1 MIRVQLL
8 IGGKKYE
15 ATNDLVNWEDVE
27 ISVKRK
33 DFGGVYRTFGDS
45 FEFAGD
51 SYKLLE
57 NEFLTN
63 YLSAS
68 AVIVI
73 GVLNNSWT
81 YNERIRCNL
90 DFSSYQNNGVTISI
104 KAIDNS
110 AEAIINANKSQVYD
124 IPVSSLKSDELY
136 YDRMELKNSANFIVV
151 PTEDQTEPGVYKIDL
166 PKANIIMGMYQLP
179 LAYETTN
186 FPVKSIIDVNDTSVA
201 DKAYTMYNIRAL
213 TNTTIHLKM
222 DFLLH
227 SKWESN
233 NSGAKYFAIA
243 KYYAKG
249 NGNGQDSEGD
259 APTYP
264 EFIAKWLLNQNGAIA
279 VLIDREIKLLAGER
293 LFMAF
298 YTDDLPRWNDDVL
311 ITISD
316 VKNIGVSYV
325 GRNKPVNFD
334 VFTPDKL
341 LTSILS
347 NMGLTDM
354 TGEVKDG
361 DIAIPYMIAAESI
374 RDIENAKV
382 HTSFSKFSEWAKA
395 CLGYYYKIEGKKVIF
410 CHLTELYDPGT
421 VKELEYVNGINISID
436 NSLIYSGVDV
446 GYEKK
451 DYDEIN
457 GRDEFH
463 VKNSFSTGISIN
475 DSIYKLI
482 SPYRADCYGIEFL
495 AQKRDEETK
504 DDSSD
509 NDLFIVDAIS
519 VLDSSTSSIKL
530 KLNRQGSSPSGVL
543 FPSSVFNLAYSPR
556 RMLLANKE
564 VLSPCTVRLEFTASE
579 GNADVVL
586 WQESEKS
593 PVVLDSHYFRV
604 ETLKAETIGLS
615 PFPVL
620 YDGLISFD
628 YNDKRYTGY
637 VSDIT
642 EHLGKEQATEYT
654 LICKNIE

>member
-27 ISVKRK
+27 ISIKRK

-51 SYKLLE
+51 SYMLLE

-63 YLSAS
+63 YLNAS

-81 YNERIRCNL
+81 YNEKIRCNL
-90 DFSSYQNNGVTISI
+90 DFSSYQNNGNTISI

-136 YDRMELKNSANFIVV
+136 YDRMELNNKADFVV
-151 PTEDQTEPGVYKIDL
+151 IPTEEQTEEGLYSIIL
-166 PKANIIMGMYQLP
+166 PKGIQGPFLLPLGYTTSNFPNKNIIDIGDTP
-179 LAYETTN
+179 LTDRNYAELLANHYL
-186 FPVKSIIDVNDTSVA
+186 VK
-201 DKAYTMYNIRAL
+201 AL
-213 TNTTIHLKM
+213 TPVTVKLRISLNIQVGSMNTGKDSFLWFVAVKQVYDEEGILKQVLVEEIQM
-222 DFLLH
+222 
-227 SKWESN
+227 N
-233 NSGAKYFAIA
+233 PNSF
-243 KYYAKG
+243 
-249 NGNGQDSEGD
+249 NE
-259 APTYP
+259 
-264 EFIAKWLLNQNGAIA
+264 
-279 VLIDREIKLLAGER
+279 IDREYEVDLGTGER
-293 LFMAF
+293 F
-298 YTDDLPRWNDDVL
+298 YYQIMPVSGNHILSSPVAL
-311 ITISD
+311 TISN
-316 VKNIGVSYV
+316 VKEISVSYT

-334 VFTPDKL
+334 VFTPNKL

-354 TGEVKDG
+354 TGEVKEG
-361 DIAIPYMIAAESI
+361 DITIPYMIAAESI
-374 RDIENAKV
+374 RDIKNAKV

-410 CHLTELYDPGT
+410 CHLTELYDPET
-421 VKELEYVNGINISID
+421 VKELEHVNGLDISID
-436 NSLIYSGVDV
+436 NSLICSGVDV

-475 DSIYKLI
+475 DNIYKLI

-509 NDLFIVDAIS
+509 NDLFFVDAIS
-519 VLDSSTSSIKL
+519 VLDPSTSSIKL
-530 KLNRQGSSPSGVL
+530 KLNRQGDRPSGVL
-543 FPSSVFNLAYSPR
+543 FPSSVFNIAYSPR
-556 RMLLANKE
+556 RMLLANKDI
-564 VLSPCTVRLEFTASE
+564 LSSCTSRLEFTASE
-579 GNADVVL
+579 GNADAVL
-586 WQESEKS
+586 WRESEKS
-593 PVVLDSHYFRV
+593 PVVLDSRYFRV
-604 ETLKAETIGLS
+604 ETLKVETIGLS

-628 YNDKRYTGY
+628 YNSRKYTGY

-642 EHLGKEQATEYT
+642 ELLGKRQTTEYT
-654 LICKNIE
+654 LICKNID

>member
-27 ISVKRK
+27 ISIKRK
-33 DFGGVYRTFGDS
+33 GFGGVYRTFGDS

-51 SYKLLE
+51 SYMLLE
-57 NEFLTN
+57 DEFLTN
-63 YLSAS
+63 YLNAS

-81 YNERIRCNL
+81 YNEKIRCNL
-90 DFSSYQNNGVTISI
+90 DFSSYQNNGNTISI

-110 AEAIINANKSQVYD
+110 AESIINANKSQVYD

-136 YDRMELKNSANFIVV
+136 YDRMELNNKADFVV
-151 PTEDQTEPGVYKIDL
+151 IPTEEQTSEGLYSIIL
-166 PKANIIMGMYQLP
+166 PKGIQGPFLLP
-179 LAYETTN
+179 LGYTTSN
-186 FPVKSIIDVNDTSVA
+186 FPNKNTIDIGDTPLTDRNYVELLANHYLVK
-201 DKAYTMYNIRAL
+201 AL
-213 TNTTIHLKM
+213 TPVTVKLRISLNIQVGSMNTGKDSFLWFVAVKQVYDEEGILKQVLVEEIQM
-222 DFLLH
+222 
-227 SKWESN
+227 N
-233 NSGAKYFAIA
+233 PNSF
-243 KYYAKG
+243 
-249 NGNGQDSEGD
+249 NE
-259 APTYP
+259 
-264 EFIAKWLLNQNGAIA
+264 
-279 VLIDREIKLLAGER
+279 IDREYEVDLGTGER
-293 LFMAF
+293 F
-298 YTDDLPRWNDDVL
+298 YYQIMPVSGNHILSSPVAL
-311 ITISD
+311 TISN
-316 VKNIGVSYV
+316 VKEISVSYT
-325 GRNKPVNFD
+325 GRNEPVNFD
-334 VFTPDKL
+334 AFTPNKL

-361 DIAIPYMIAAESI
+361 EITIPYMIAAESI
-374 RDIENAKV
+374 RGITNSKV
-382 HTSFSKFSEWAKA
+382 HTSFSKFAEWAKA

-410 CHLTELYDPGT
+410 CHLTELYDPDT
-421 VKELEYVNGINISID
+421 VKELEHVNSIDISID

-475 DSIYKLI
+475 DNIYKLI

-519 VLDSSTSSIKL
+519 VLDPSTSSIKL
-530 KLNRQGSSPSGVL
+530 KLNRQGDRPSGVL
-543 FPSSVFNLAYSPR
+543 FPSSIFNVAYSPR
-556 RMLLANKE
+556 RMLLANKDI
-564 VLSPCTVRLEFTASE
+564 LSSCTSRLEFTASE
-579 GNADVVL
+579 GNADAVL
-586 WQESEKS
+586 WRESEKY
-593 PVVLDSHYFRV
+593 PIVLDGHYFRV
-604 ETLKAETIGLS
+604 ETLKVETIGLS

-628 YNDKRYTGY
+628 YNGKKYTGY

-642 EHLGKEQATEYT
+642 EHLGKRQTTEYT
-654 LICKNIE
+654 LICKNID

>member
-27 ISVKRK
+27 ISIKRK

-51 SYKLLE
+51 SYMLLE

-63 YLSAS
+63 YLNAS

-81 YNERIRCNL
+81 YNEKIRCNL
-90 DFSSYQNNGVTISI
+90 DFSSYQNNGNTISI

-136 YDRMELKNSANFIVV
+136 YDRMELNNKADFVV
-151 PTEDQTEPGVYKIDL
+151 IPTEEQTEEGLYSIIL
-166 PKANIIMGMYQLP
+166 PKGIQGPFLLPLGYTTSNFPNKNIIDIGDTP
-179 LAYETTN
+179 LTDRNYAELLANHYL
-186 FPVKSIIDVNDTSVA
+186 VK
-201 DKAYTMYNIRAL
+201 AL
-213 TNTTIHLKM
+213 TPVTVKLRISLNIQVGSMNTGKDSFLWFVAVKQVYDEEGILKQVLVEEIQM
-222 DFLLH
+222 
-227 SKWESN
+227 N
-233 NSGAKYFAIA
+233 PNSF
-243 KYYAKG
+243 
-249 NGNGQDSEGD
+249 NE
-259 APTYP
+259 
-264 EFIAKWLLNQNGAIA
+264 
-279 VLIDREIKLLAGER
+279 IDREYEVDLGTGER
-293 LFMAF
+293 F
-298 YTDDLPRWNDDVL
+298 YYQIMPVSGNHILSSPVAL
-311 ITISD
+311 TISN
-316 VKNIGVSYV
+316 VKEISVSYT

-334 VFTPDKL
+334 VFTPNKL

-354 TGEVKDG
+354 TGEVKKG
-361 DIAIPYMIAAESI
+361 DITIPYMIAAESI
-374 RDIENAKV
+374 RDIKNAKV

-410 CHLTELYDPGT
+410 CHLTELYDPET
-421 VKELEYVNGINISID
+421 VKELEHVNGLDISID
-436 NSLIYSGVDV
+436 NSLICSGVDV

-475 DSIYKLI
+475 DNIYKLI

-509 NDLFIVDAIS
+509 NDLFFVDAVS
-519 VLDSSTSSIKL
+519 VLDPSTSSIKL
-530 KLNRQGSSPSGVL
+530 KLNRQGDRPSGVL
-543 FPSSVFNLAYSPR
+543 FPSSVFNIAYSPR
-556 RMLLANKE
+556 RMLLANKDI
-564 VLSPCTVRLEFTASE
+564 LSSCTSRLEFTASE
-579 GNADVVL
+579 GNADAVL
-586 WQESEKS
+586 WRESEKS
-593 PVVLDSHYFRV
+593 PVVLDSRYFRV
-604 ETLKAETIGLS
+604 ETLKVETIGLS

-628 YNDKRYTGY
+628 YNSRKYTGY

-642 EHLGKEQATEYT
+642 ELLGKRQTTEYT
-654 LICKNIE
+654 LICKNID

>member
-27 ISVKRK
+27 ISIKRK
-33 DFGGVYRTFGDS
+33 EFGGVYRTFGDS

-51 SYKLLE
+51 SYMLLE
-57 NEFLTN
+57 DEFLTN
-63 YLSAS
+63 YLNAS

-81 YNERIRCNL
+81 YNEKIRCNL
-90 DFSSYQNNGVTISI
+90 DFSSYQNNGNTISI

-110 AEAIINANKSQVYD
+110 AESIINANKSQVYD

-136 YDRMELKNSANFIVV
+136 YDRMELNNKADFVV
-151 PTEDQTEPGVYKIDL
+151 IPTEEQTEEGLYSIIL
-166 PKANIIMGMYQLP
+166 PKGIQGPFLLPLGYTTSNFPNKNIIDIGDTP
-179 LAYETTN
+179 LTDRNYAELLANHYL
-186 FPVKSIIDVNDTSVA
+186 VK
-201 DKAYTMYNIRAL
+201 AL
-213 TNTTIHLKM
+213 TPVTVKLRISLNIQVGSMNTGKDSFLWFVAVKQVYDEEGILKQVLVEEIQM
-222 DFLLH
+222 
-227 SKWESN
+227 N
-233 NSGAKYFAIA
+233 PNSF
-243 KYYAKG
+243 
-249 NGNGQDSEGD
+249 NE
-259 APTYP
+259 
-264 EFIAKWLLNQNGAIA
+264 
-279 VLIDREIKLLAGER
+279 IDREYEVDLGTGER
-293 LFMAF
+293 F
-298 YTDDLPRWNDDVL
+298 YYQIMPVSGNHILSSPVAL
-311 ITISD
+311 TISN
-316 VKNIGVSYV
+316 VKEISVSYT

-334 VFTPDKL
+334 VFTPNKL

-354 TGEVKDG
+354 TGEVKEG
-361 DIAIPYMIAAESI
+361 DITIPYMIAAESI
-374 RDIENAKV
+374 RDIKNAKV

-395 CLGYYYKIEGKKVIF
+395 CLGYYYKIEGKRVIF
-410 CHLTELYDPGT
+410 CHLTELYDPDT
-421 VKELEYVNGINISID
+421 VKELEHVNSIDISID

-475 DSIYKLI
+475 DNIYKLI

-519 VLDSSTSSIKL
+519 VLDPSTSSIKL
-530 KLNRQGSSPSGVL
+530 KLNRQGDRPSGVL
-543 FPSSVFNLAYSPR
+543 FPSSIFNVAYSPR
-556 RMLLANKE
+556 RMLLANKDI
-564 VLSPCTVRLEFTASE
+564 LSSCTSRLEFTASE
-579 GNADVVL
+579 GNADAVL
-586 WQESEKS
+586 WRESEKS
-593 PVVLDSHYFRV
+593 PIVLDNHYFRV
-604 ETLKAETIGLS
+604 ETLKVETIGLS

-628 YNDKRYTGY
+628 YNGKKYTGY

-642 EHLGKEQATEYT
+642 EHLGKRQTTEYT
-654 LICKNIE
+654 LICKNID

>member
-27 ISVKRK
+27 ISIKRK

-51 SYKLLE
+51 SYMLLE

-63 YLSAS
+63 YLKAS

-81 YNERIRCNL
+81 YNEKIRCNL
-90 DFSSYQNNGVTISI
+90 DFSSYQNNGNTISI

-136 YDRMELKNSANFIVV
+136 YDRMELNNKADFVV
-151 PTEDQTEPGVYKIDL
+151 IPTEEQTEEGLYSIIL
-166 PKANIIMGMYQLP
+166 PKGIQGPFLLPLGYTTSNFPNKNIIDIGDTP
-179 LAYETTN
+179 LTDRNYAELLANHYL
-186 FPVKSIIDVNDTSVA
+186 VK
-201 DKAYTMYNIRAL
+201 AL
-213 TNTTIHLKM
+213 TPVTVKLRISLNIQVGSMNTGKDSFLWFVAVKQVYDEEGILKQVLVEEIQM
-222 DFLLH
+222 
-227 SKWESN
+227 N
-233 NSGAKYFAIA
+233 PNSF
-243 KYYAKG
+243 
-249 NGNGQDSEGD
+249 NE
-259 APTYP
+259 
-264 EFIAKWLLNQNGAIA
+264 
-279 VLIDREIKLLAGER
+279 IDREYEVDLGTGER
-293 LFMAF
+293 F
-298 YTDDLPRWNDDVL
+298 YYQIMPVSGNHILSSPVAL
-311 ITISD
+311 TISN
-316 VKNIGVSYV
+316 VKEISVSYT

-334 VFTPDKL
+334 VFTPNKL

-354 TGEVKDG
+354 TGEVKEG
-361 DIAIPYMIAAESI
+361 DITIPYMIAAESI
-374 RDIENAKV
+374 RDIKNAKV

-410 CHLTELYDPGT
+410 CHLTELYDPET
-421 VKELEYVNGINISID
+421 VKELGHVNGLDISID

-475 DSIYKLI
+475 DNIYKLI

-509 NDLFIVDAIS
+509 NDLFFVDAVS
-519 VLDSSTSSIKL
+519 VLDPSTSSIKL
-530 KLNRQGSSPSGVL
+530 KLNRQGDRPSGVL
-543 FPSSVFNLAYSPR
+543 FPSSVFNIAYSPR
-556 RMLLANKE
+556 RMLLANKDI
-564 VLSPCTVRLEFTASE
+564 LSSCTSRLEFTASE
-579 GNADVVL
+579 GNADAVL
-586 WQESEKS
+586 WRESEKS
-593 PVVLDSHYFRV
+593 PVVLDSRYFRV
-604 ETLKAETIGLS
+604 ETLKVETIGLS

-628 YNDKRYTGY
+628 YNSRKYTGY

-642 EHLGKEQATEYT
+642 ELLGKRQTTEYT
-654 LICKNIE
+654 LICKNID

>member
-27 ISVKRK
+27 ISIKRK

-51 SYKLLE
+51 SYMLLE

-63 YLSAS
+63 YLNAS

-81 YNERIRCNL
+81 YNEKIRCNL
-90 DFSSYQNNGVTISI
+90 DFSSYQNNGNTISI

-136 YDRMELKNSANFIVV
+136 YDRMELNNKADFVVIPTEEQTDEGIYKISLPSNFILGEYNFPVGY
-151 PTEDQTEPGVYKIDL
+151 T
-166 PKANIIMGMYQLP
+166 
-179 LAYETTN
+179 TTN
-186 FPVKSIIDVNDTSVA
+186 FPVKNKIDVGDVNITAPDNANFYSGYMIKALTRISIQYRMSFDVYATITNGNASKLRLEIAKYARVKDGDKPTPVIIDSISIPFKSKISI
-201 DKAYTMYNIRAL
+201 DKAYDVD
-213 TNTTIHLKM
+213 LK
-222 DFLLH
+222 
-227 SKWESN
+227 
-233 NSGAKYFAIA
+233 
-243 KYYAKG
+243 
-249 NGNGQDSEGD
+249 EGD
-259 APTYP
+259 RIIMWIGQGDSYALWEGDVIMTVSNV
-264 EFIAKWLLNQNGAIA
+264 K
-279 VLIDREIKLLAGER
+279 EI
-293 LFMAF
+293 
-298 YTDDLPRWNDDVL
+298 
-311 ITISD
+311 S
-316 VKNIGVSYV
+316 VSYK

-334 VFTPDKL
+334 VFTPNKL

-354 TGEVKDG
+354 TGEVKEG
-361 DIAIPYMIAAESI
+361 DITIPYMIAAESI
-374 RDIENAKV
+374 RDIKNAKV

-410 CHLTELYDPGT
+410 CHLTELYDPET
-421 VKELEYVNGINISID
+421 VKELEHVNGLDISID
-436 NSLIYSGVDV
+436 NSLICSGVDV

-475 DSIYKLI
+475 DNIYKLI

-509 NDLFIVDAIS
+509 NDLFFIDAVS
-519 VLDSSTSSIKL
+519 VLDPSTSSIKL
-530 KLNRQGSSPSGVL
+530 KLNRQGDRPSGVL
-543 FPSSVFNLAYSPR
+543 FPSSVFNIAYSPR
-556 RMLLANKE
+556 RMLLANKDI
-564 VLSPCTVRLEFTASE
+564 LSSCTSRFEFTASE
-579 GNADVVL
+579 GNADAVL
-586 WQESEKS
+586 WRESEKS
-593 PVVLDSHYFRV
+593 PVVLDSRYFRV
-604 ETLKAETIGLS
+604 ETLKVETIGLS

-620 YDGLISFD
+620 YDGLISFN
-628 YNDKRYTGY
+628 YNGKKYTGY

-642 EHLGKEQATEYT
+642 EFLGKRQTTEYT
-654 LICKNIE
+654 LICKNID

>member
-15 ATNDLVNWEDVE
+15 VTKDLVNWEDVE
-27 ISVKRK
+27 ISIKRK

-45 FEFAGD
+45 FEFAGN
-51 SYKLLE
+51 SYILLE

-81 YNERIRCNL
+81 YNEKIRCNL
-90 DFSSYQNNGVTISI
+90 DFSSYQNNGNTISI

-110 AEAIINANKSQVYD
+110 TEAIINANKSQVYD

-136 YDRMELKNSANFIVV
+136 YDRMELNNSVEFYLS
-151 PTEDQTEPGVYKIDL
+151 PDSEEDEEGDRVG
-166 PKANIIMGMYQLP
+166 IINSSSIRMSFP
-179 LAYETTN
+179 LGYGTIN
-186 FPVKSIIDVNDTSVA
+186 FPVKNIIDVGDQYGNWDAYDSRGDGKFFIRANTNKTIHVEFSFLGKAEFRDTSNNVWIVQLI
-201 DKAYTMYNIRAL
+201 KWVGTNGKVIYEQRLGENEWKNIDYSAEIEVKTKEELSL
-213 TNTTIHLKM
+213 TIIRG
-222 DFLLH
+222 
-227 SKWESN
+227 S
-233 NSGAKYFAIA
+233 IA
-243 KYYAKG
+243 SPG
-249 NGNGQDSEGD
+249 EGQDSD
-259 APTYP
+259 S
-264 EFIAKWLLNQNGAIA
+264 A
-279 VLIDREIKLLAGER
+279 VIK
-293 LFMAF
+293 
-298 YTDDLPRWNDDVL
+298 
-311 ITISD
+311 ISD
-316 VKNIGVSYV
+316 FKFYISYI

-334 VFTPDKL
+334 VFTPNKL

-354 TGEVKDG
+354 TGEVKEG
-361 DIAIPYMIAAESI
+361 DTTIPYMIAAESI
-374 RDIENAKV
+374 RNIKNAKV

-410 CHLTELYDPGT
+410 CHLTELYDPET
-421 VKELEYVNGINISID
+421 VKELEHVNSIDISID

-475 DSIYKLI
+475 DNIYKLI

-519 VLDSSTSSIKL
+519 VLDPSTSSIKL
-530 KLNRQGSSPSGVL
+530 KLNRQGDRPSGVL
-543 FPSSVFNLAYSPR
+543 FPSSVFNVAYSPR

-564 VLSPCTVRLEFTASE
+564 ILSSCTSRLEFTASE
-579 GNADVVL
+579 GNADAVL
-586 WQESEKS
+586 WRESENS
-593 PVVLDSHYFRV
+593 PVVLDSRYFRV
-604 ETLKAETIGLS
+604 ETLKVGTIGLS

-628 YNDKRYTGY
+628 YNNKKYTGY

-642 EHLGKEQATEYT
+642 EHLGKMQTTDHT
-654 LICKNIE
+654 LICKNIV

>member
-27 ISVKRK
+27 ISIKRK

-51 SYKLLE
+51 SYMLLE

-63 YLSAS
+63 YLNAS

-81 YNERIRCNL
+81 YNEKIRCNL
-90 DFSSYQNNGVTISI
+90 DFSSYQNNGNTISI

-136 YDRMELKNSANFIVV
+136 YDRMELNNKADFVV
-151 PTEDQTEPGVYKIDL
+151 IPTEEQTDEGLYVIIL
-166 PKANIIMGMYQLP
+166 PKGIQGPFMLPLGYTTSNFPNKNIIDIGDTP
-179 LAYETTN
+179 LTDRNYAELLANHYL
-186 FPVKSIIDVNDTSVA
+186 VK
-201 DKAYTMYNIRAL
+201 AL
-213 TNTTIHLKM
+213 TPVTVKLRISLNIQVGSMNTGKDSYLWFVAVKQIYDEKEVLKQTVVEEIQM
-222 DFLLH
+222 
-227 SKWESN
+227 N
-233 NSGAKYFAIA
+233 PNSF
-243 KYYAKG
+243 
-249 NGNGQDSEGD
+249 NE
-259 APTYP
+259 
-264 EFIAKWLLNQNGAIA
+264 
-279 VLIDREIKLLAGER
+279 IDREYEVDLATGER
-293 LFMAF
+293 F
-298 YTDDLPRWNDDVL
+298 YYHIMPVSGNHILSSPVVL
-311 ITISD
+311 TISD
-316 VKNIGVSYV
+316 VKEISVSYT

-334 VFTPDKL
+334 VFTPNKL

-354 TGEVKDG
+354 TGEVKEG

-374 RDIENAKV
+374 RDIKNAKV

-410 CHLTELYDPGT
+410 CHLTELYDPET
-421 VKELEYVNGINISID
+421 VKELEHVNGLDISID
-436 NSLIYSGVDV
+436 NSLICSGVDV

-475 DSIYKLI
+475 DNIYKLI

-509 NDLFIVDAIS
+509 NDLFFVDAVS
-519 VLDSSTSSIKL
+519 VLDPSTSSIKL
-530 KLNRQGSSPSGVL
+530 KLNRQGDRPSGVL
-543 FPSSVFNLAYSPR
+543 FPSSVFNIAYSPR
-556 RMLLANKE
+556 RMLLANKDI
-564 VLSPCTVRLEFTASE
+564 LSSCTSRLEFTASE
-579 GNADVVL
+579 GNADAVL
-586 WQESEKS
+586 WRESEKS
-593 PVVLDSHYFRV
+593 PVVLDSRYFRV
-604 ETLKAETIGLS
+604 ETLKVETIGLS

-620 YDGLISFD
+620 YDGLISFN
-628 YNDKRYTGY
+628 YNGKKYTGY

-642 EHLGKEQATEYT
+642 EFLGKRQTTEYT
-654 LICKNIE
+654 LICKNID

>member
-27 ISVKRK
+27 ISIKRK

-51 SYKLLE
+51 SYMLLE

-63 YLSAS
+63 YLNAS

-81 YNERIRCNL
+81 YNEKIRCNL
-90 DFSSYQNNGVTISI
+90 DFSSYQNNGNTISI

-124 IPVSSLKSDELY
+124 IPVTSLKSDELY
-136 YDRMELKNSANFIVV
+136 YDRMELNNKANFVV
-151 PTEDQTEPGVYKIDL
+151 IPTEEQTDEGLYVIIL
-166 PKANIIMGMYQLP
+166 PKGIQGPFMLPLGYTTSNFPNKNIIDIGDTP
-179 LAYETTN
+179 LTDRNYAELLANHYLVKALI
-186 FPVKSIIDVNDTSVA
+186 PVTVKLRISLNIQVGSMNTGKDSYLWFVA
-201 DKAYTMYNIRAL
+201 VKQIYDEEEV
-213 TNTTIHLKM
+213 LKQTVVEEIQM
-222 DFLLH
+222 
-227 SKWESN
+227 N
-233 NSGAKYFAIA
+233 PNSF
-243 KYYAKG
+243 
-249 NGNGQDSEGD
+249 NE
-259 APTYP
+259 
-264 EFIAKWLLNQNGAIA
+264 
-279 VLIDREIKLLAGER
+279 IDREYEVDLATGER
-293 LFMAF
+293 F
-298 YTDDLPRWNDDVL
+298 YYHIMPVSGNHILSSPVAL
-311 ITISD
+311 TISN
-316 VKNIGVSYV
+316 VKEISVSYT

-334 VFTPDKL
+334 VFTPNKL

-354 TGEVKDG
+354 TGEVKEG
-361 DIAIPYMIAAESI
+361 DITIPYMIAAESI
-374 RDIENAKV
+374 RDIKNAKV

-410 CHLTELYDPGT
+410 CHLTELYDPET
-421 VKELEYVNGINISID
+421 VKELEYVNGLDISID

-475 DSIYKLI
+475 DNIYKLI

-509 NDLFIVDAIS
+509 NDLFFVDAIS
-519 VLDSSTSSIKL
+519 VLDPSTSSIKL
-530 KLNRQGSSPSGVL
+530 KLNRQGDRPSGVL
-543 FPSSVFNLAYSPR
+543 FPSSVFNIAYSPR
-556 RMLLANKE
+556 RMLLANKDI
-564 VLSPCTVRLEFTASE
+564 LSSCTSRLEFTASE
-579 GNADVVL
+579 GNADAVL
-586 WQESEKS
+586 WRESEKS
-593 PVVLDSHYFRV
+593 PVVLDSRYFRV
-604 ETLKAETIGLS
+604 ETLKVETIGLS

-620 YDGLISFD
+620 YDGLISFN
-628 YNDKRYTGY
+628 YNGKKYTGY

-642 EHLGKEQATEYT
+642 EFLGKRQTTEYT
-654 LICKNIE
+654 LICKNID

>member
-27 ISVKRK
+27 ISIKRK

-51 SYKLLE
+51 SYMLLE

-63 YLSAS
+63 YLNAS

-81 YNERIRCNL
+81 YNEKIRCNL
-90 DFSSYQNNGVTISI
+90 DFSSYQNNGNTISI

-136 YDRMELKNSANFIVV
+136 YDRMELNNKADFVV
-151 PTEDQTEPGVYKIDL
+151 IPTEEQTEEGLYSIIL
-166 PKANIIMGMYQLP
+166 PKGIQGPFLLPLGYTTSNFPNKNIIDIGDTP
-179 LAYETTN
+179 LTDRNYAELLANHYL
-186 FPVKSIIDVNDTSVA
+186 VK
-201 DKAYTMYNIRAL
+201 AL
-213 TNTTIHLKM
+213 TPVTVKLRISLNIQVGSMNTGKDSFLWFVAVKQVYDEEGILKQVLVEEIQM
-222 DFLLH
+222 
-227 SKWESN
+227 N
-233 NSGAKYFAIA
+233 PNSF
-243 KYYAKG
+243 
-249 NGNGQDSEGD
+249 NE
-259 APTYP
+259 
-264 EFIAKWLLNQNGAIA
+264 
-279 VLIDREIKLLAGER
+279 IDREYEVDLGTGER
-293 LFMAF
+293 F
-298 YTDDLPRWNDDVL
+298 YYQIMPVSGNHILSSPVAL
-311 ITISD
+311 TISN
-316 VKNIGVSYV
+316 VKEISVSYT

-334 VFTPDKL
+334 VFTPNKL

-354 TGEVKDG
+354 TGEVKEG
-361 DIAIPYMIAAESI
+361 DITIPYMIAAESI
-374 RDIENAKV
+374 RDIKNAKV

-410 CHLTELYDPGT
+410 CHLTELYDPET
-421 VKELEYVNGINISID
+421 VKELEHVNGLDISID

-475 DSIYKLI
+475 DNIYKLI

-509 NDLFIVDAIS
+509 NDLFFVDAVS
-519 VLDSSTSSIKL
+519 VLDPSTSSIKL
-530 KLNRQGSSPSGVL
+530 KLNRQGDRPSGVL
-543 FPSSVFNLAYSPR
+543 FPSSVFNIAYSPR
-556 RMLLANKE
+556 RMLLANKDI
-564 VLSPCTVRLEFTASE
+564 LSSCTSRLEFTASE
-579 GNADVVL
+579 GNADAVL
-586 WQESEKS
+586 WRESEKS
-593 PVVLDSHYFRV
+593 PVVLDSRYFRV
-604 ETLKAETIGLS
+604 ETLKVETIGLS

-620 YDGLISFD
+620 YDGLISFN
-628 YNDKRYTGY
+628 YNSRKYTGY

-642 EHLGKEQATEYT
+642 EFLGKRQTTEYT
-654 LICKNIE
+654 LICKNID

>member
-15 ATNDLVNWEDVE
+15 VTKDLVNWEDVE
-27 ISVKRK
+27 ISIKRK

-45 FEFAGD
+45 FEFAGN
-51 SYKLLE
+51 SYILLE

-81 YNERIRCNL
+81 YNEKIRCNL
-90 DFSSYQNNGVTISI
+90 DFSSYQNNGNTISI

-110 AEAIINANKSQVYD
+110 TEAIINANKSQVYD

-136 YDRMELKNSANFIVV
+136 YDRMELNNSVEFYLS
-151 PTEDQTEPGVYKIDL
+151 PDSEEDEEGDRVG
-166 PKANIIMGMYQLP
+166 IINSSSIRMSFP
-179 LAYETTN
+179 LGYGTIN
-186 FPVKSIIDVNDTSVA
+186 FPVKNIIDVGDQYGNWDAYDSRGDGKFFIRANTNKTIHVEFSFLGKAEFRDTSNNVWIVQLI
-201 DKAYTMYNIRAL
+201 KWVGTNGKVIYEQRLGENEWKNIDYSAEIEVKTKEELSL
-213 TNTTIHLKM
+213 TIIRG
-222 DFLLH
+222 
-227 SKWESN
+227 S
-233 NSGAKYFAIA
+233 IA
-243 KYYAKG
+243 SPG
-249 NGNGQDSEGD
+249 EGQDSD
-259 APTYP
+259 S
-264 EFIAKWLLNQNGAIA
+264 A
-279 VLIDREIKLLAGER
+279 VIK
-293 LFMAF
+293 
-298 YTDDLPRWNDDVL
+298 
-311 ITISD
+311 ISD
-316 VKNIGVSYV
+316 FKFYISYI

-334 VFTPDKL
+334 VFTPNKL

-354 TGEVKDG
+354 TGEVKEG
-361 DIAIPYMIAAESI
+361 DTTIPYMIAAESI
-374 RDIENAKV
+374 RNIKNAKV

-410 CHLTELYDPGT
+410 CHLTELYDPET
-421 VKELEYVNGINISID
+421 VKELEHVNSIDISID

-475 DSIYKLI
+475 DNIYKLI

-519 VLDSSTSSIKL
+519 VLDPSTSSIKL
-530 KLNRQGSSPSGVL
+530 KLNRQGDRPSGVL
-543 FPSSVFNLAYSPR
+543 FPSSVFNVAYSPR

-564 VLSPCTVRLEFTASE
+564 ILSSCTSRLEFTASE
-579 GNADVVL
+579 GNADAVL
-586 WQESEKS
+586 WRESENS
-593 PVVLDSHYFRV
+593 PVVLDSRYFRV
-604 ETLKAETIGLS
+604 ETLKVGTIGLS

-628 YNDKRYTGY
+628 YNNKKYTGY

-642 EHLGKEQATEYT
+642 EHLGKMQTTDYT
-654 LICKNIE
+654 LICKNIV

>member
-27 ISVKRK
+27 ISIKRK

-51 SYKLLE
+51 SYMLLE

-63 YLSAS
+63 YLNAS

-81 YNERIRCNL
+81 YNEKIRCNL
-90 DFSSYQNNGVTISI
+90 DFSSYQNNGNTISI

-136 YDRMELKNSANFIVV
+136 YDRMELNNKANFVV
-151 PTEDQTEPGVYKIDL
+151 IPTEEQTDEGLYVIIL
-166 PKANIIMGMYQLP
+166 PKGIQGPFMLPLGYTTSNFPNKNIIDIGDTP
-179 LAYETTN
+179 LTDRNYAELLANHYL
-186 FPVKSIIDVNDTSVA
+186 VK
-201 DKAYTMYNIRAL
+201 AL
-213 TNTTIHLKM
+213 TPVTVKLRISLNIQVGSMNTGKDSYLWFVAVKQIYDEEEVLKQTVVEEIQM
-222 DFLLH
+222 
-227 SKWESN
+227 N
-233 NSGAKYFAIA
+233 PNSF
-243 KYYAKG
+243 
-249 NGNGQDSEGD
+249 NE
-259 APTYP
+259 
-264 EFIAKWLLNQNGAIA
+264 
-279 VLIDREIKLLAGER
+279 IDREYEVDLATGER
-293 LFMAF
+293 F
-298 YTDDLPRWNDDVL
+298 YYHIMPVSGNHILSSPVVL
-311 ITISD
+311 TISD
-316 VKNIGVSYV
+316 VKEISVSYT
-325 GRNKPVNFD
+325 GRNEPVNFD
-334 VFTPDKL
+334 VFTPNKL

-354 TGEVKDG
+354 TGEVKEG
-361 DIAIPYMIAAESI
+361 DITIPYMIAAESI
-374 RDIENAKV
+374 RDIKNAKV

-410 CHLTELYDPGT
+410 CHLTELYDPET
-421 VKELEYVNGINISID
+421 VKELEHVNGLDISID
-436 NSLIYSGVDV
+436 NSLICSGVDV

-475 DSIYKLI
+475 DNIYKLI

-509 NDLFIVDAIS
+509 NDLFFVDAIS
-519 VLDSSTSSIKL
+519 VLDPSTSSIKL
-530 KLNRQGSSPSGVL
+530 KLNRQGDRPSGVL
-543 FPSSVFNLAYSPR
+543 FPSSVFNIAYSPR
-556 RMLLANKE
+556 RMLLANKDI
-564 VLSPCTVRLEFTASE
+564 LSSCTSRLEFTASE
-579 GNADVVL
+579 GNADAVL
-586 WQESEKS
+586 WRESEKS
-593 PVVLDSHYFRV
+593 PVVLDSRYFRV
-604 ETLKAETIGLS
+604 ETLKVETIGLS

-628 YNDKRYTGY
+628 YNGKKYTGY

-642 EHLGKEQATEYT
+642 EFLGKRQTTEYT
-654 LICKNIE
+654 LICKNID

>member
-27 ISVKRK
+27 ISIKRK

-51 SYKLLE
+51 SYMLLE

-63 YLSAS
+63 YLNAS

-81 YNERIRCNL
+81 YNEKIRCNL
-90 DFSSYQNNGVTISI
+90 DFSSYQNNGNTISI

-136 YDRMELKNSANFIVV
+136 YDRMELNNKADFAVI
-151 PTEDQTEPGVYKIDL
+151 PTEEQTEEGLYSIIL
-166 PKANIIMGMYQLP
+166 PKGIQGPFLLPLGYTTSNFPNKNIIDIGDTP
-179 LAYETTN
+179 LTDRNYAELLANHYL
-186 FPVKSIIDVNDTSVA
+186 VK
-201 DKAYTMYNIRAL
+201 AL
-213 TNTTIHLKM
+213 TPVTVKLRISLNIQVGSMNTGKDSFLWFVAVKQVYDEEGILKQVLVEEIQM
-222 DFLLH
+222 
-227 SKWESN
+227 N
-233 NSGAKYFAIA
+233 PNSF
-243 KYYAKG
+243 
-249 NGNGQDSEGD
+249 NE
-259 APTYP
+259 
-264 EFIAKWLLNQNGAIA
+264 
-279 VLIDREIKLLAGER
+279 IDREYEVDLGTGER
-293 LFMAF
+293 F
-298 YTDDLPRWNDDVL
+298 YYQIMPVSGNHILSSPVAL
-311 ITISD
+311 TISN
-316 VKNIGVSYV
+316 VKEISVSYT

-334 VFTPDKL
+334 VFTPNKL

-354 TGEVKDG
+354 TGEVKEG

-374 RDIENAKV
+374 RDIKNAKV

-410 CHLTELYDPGT
+410 CHLTELYDPET
-421 VKELEYVNGINISID
+421 VKELEHVNGLDISID

-475 DSIYKLI
+475 DNIYKLI

-509 NDLFIVDAIS
+509 NDLFFVDAIS
-519 VLDSSTSSIKL
+519 VLDPSTSSIKL
-530 KLNRQGSSPSGVL
+530 KLNRQGDRPSGVL
-543 FPSSVFNLAYSPR
+543 FPSSVFNIAYSPR
-556 RMLLANKE
+556 RMLLANKDI
-564 VLSPCTVRLEFTASE
+564 LSSCTSRLEFTASE
-579 GNADVVL
+579 GNADAVL
-586 WQESEKS
+586 WRESEKS
-593 PVVLDSHYFRV
+593 PVVLDSRYFRV
-604 ETLKAETIGLS
+604 ETLKVETIGLS

-628 YNDKRYTGY
+628 YNSRKYTGY

-642 EHLGKEQATEYT
+642 EYLGKRQTTEYT
-654 LICKNIE
+654 LICKNID

>member
-27 ISVKRK
+27 ISIKRK

-51 SYKLLE
+51 SYMLLE

-63 YLSAS
+63 YLNAS

-81 YNERIRCNL
+81 YNEKIRCNL
-90 DFSSYQNNGVTISI
+90 DFSSYQNNGNTISI

-136 YDRMELKNSANFIVV
+136 YDRMELNNKADFVV
-151 PTEDQTEPGVYKIDL
+151 IPTEEQTDEGLYVIIL
-166 PKANIIMGMYQLP
+166 PKGIQGPFMLPLGYTTSNFPNKNIIDIGDTP
-179 LAYETTN
+179 LTDRNYAELLANHYL
-186 FPVKSIIDVNDTSVA
+186 VK
-201 DKAYTMYNIRAL
+201 AL
-213 TNTTIHLKM
+213 TPVTVKLRISLNIQVGSMNTGKDSFLWFVAVKQVYDEEGILKQVLVEEIQM
-222 DFLLH
+222 
-227 SKWESN
+227 N
-233 NSGAKYFAIA
+233 PNSF
-243 KYYAKG
+243 
-249 NGNGQDSEGD
+249 NE
-259 APTYP
+259 
-264 EFIAKWLLNQNGAIA
+264 
-279 VLIDREIKLLAGER
+279 IDREYEVDLGTGER
-293 LFMAF
+293 F
-298 YTDDLPRWNDDVL
+298 YYQIMPVSGNHILSSPVAL
-311 ITISD
+311 TISN
-316 VKNIGVSYV
+316 VKEISVSYT

-334 VFTPDKL
+334 VFTPNKL

-354 TGEVKDG
+354 TGEVKEG
-361 DIAIPYMIAAESI
+361 DITIPYMIAAESI
-374 RDIENAKV
+374 RDIKNAKV

-410 CHLTELYDPGT
+410 CHLTELYDPET
-421 VKELEYVNGINISID
+421 VKELEHVNGLDISID
-436 NSLIYSGVDV
+436 NSLICSGVDV

-475 DSIYKLI
+475 DNIYKLI

-509 NDLFIVDAIS
+509 NDLFFVDAVS
-519 VLDSSTSSIKL
+519 VLDPSTSSIKL
-530 KLNRQGSSPSGVL
+530 KLNRQGDRPSGVL
-543 FPSSVFNLAYSPR
+543 FPSSVFNIAYSPR
-556 RMLLANKE
+556 RMLLANKDI
-564 VLSPCTVRLEFTASE
+564 LSSCTSRLEFTASE
-579 GNADVVL
+579 GNADAVL
-586 WQESEKS
+586 WRESEKS
-593 PVVLDSHYFRV
+593 PVVLDSRYFRV
-604 ETLKAETIGLS
+604 ETLKVETIGLS

-620 YDGLISFD
+620 YDGLISFN
-628 YNDKRYTGY
+628 YNGKKYTGY

-642 EHLGKEQATEYT
+642 EFLGKRQTTEYT
-654 LICKNIE
+654 LICKNID

>member
-73 GVLNNSWT
+73 GILNNSWT
-81 YNERIRCNL
+81 YNEKIRCNL

-136 YDRMELKNSANFIVV
+136 YDRMELNNKADFVVIPTEEQTEEGIYGISLPANFIMAEYNFPVGY
-151 PTEDQTEPGVYKIDL
+151 T
-166 PKANIIMGMYQLP
+166 
-179 LAYETTN
+179 TTN
-186 FPVKSIIDVNDTSVA
+186 FPVKGKIDVGDVNITAPDNANFYSGYMIKALTRISIQYRMSFDVYATITNGDASKLRLTVAKYARVKDGDKPTPVIIDVISIPFKSKISINKT
-201 DKAYTMYNIRAL
+201 YNID
-213 TNTTIHLKM
+213 LK
-222 DFLLH
+222 
-227 SKWESN
+227 
-233 NSGAKYFAIA
+233 
-243 KYYAKG
+243 
-249 NGNGQDSEGD
+249 EGD
-259 APTYP
+259 R
-264 EFIAKWLLNQNGAIA
+264 IIMWIGQ
-279 VLIDREIKLLAGER
+279 
-293 LFMAF
+293 
-298 YTDDLPRWNDDVL
+298 NDDYTLWEGDVMM
-311 ITISD
+311 TVSNVKEIS
-316 VKNIGVSYV
+316 VSYK
-325 GRNKPVNFD
+325 GRNEPVNFD

-374 RDIENAKV
+374 RNIENAKV

-410 CHLTELYDPGT
+410 CHLTELYDAGT

-519 VLDSSTSSIKL
+519 VLDPSTSSIKL

-579 GNADVVL
+579 GNADAVL

-604 ETLKAETIGLS
+604 ETLKVETIGLS

-642 EHLGKEQATEYT
+642 EHLGKGQATEYT

>member
-27 ISVKRK
+27 ISIKRK

-51 SYKLLE
+51 SYMLLE

-63 YLSAS
+63 YLNAS
-68 AVIVI
+68 TVIVI

-81 YNERIRCNL
+81 YNEKIRCNL
-90 DFSSYQNNGVTISI
+90 DFSSYQNNGNTISI

-136 YDRMELKNSANFIVV
+136 YDRMELNNKANFVV
-151 PTEDQTEPGVYKIDL
+151 IPTEEQTDEGLYVIIL
-166 PKANIIMGMYQLP
+166 PKGIQGPFMLPLGYTTSNFPNKNIIDIGDTP
-179 LAYETTN
+179 LTDRNYAELLANHYL
-186 FPVKSIIDVNDTSVA
+186 VK
-201 DKAYTMYNIRAL
+201 AL
-213 TNTTIHLKM
+213 TPVTVKLRISLNIQVGSMNTGKDSYLWFVAVKQIYDEEEVLKQTVVEEIQM
-222 DFLLH
+222 
-227 SKWESN
+227 N
-233 NSGAKYFAIA
+233 PNSF
-243 KYYAKG
+243 
-249 NGNGQDSEGD
+249 NE
-259 APTYP
+259 
-264 EFIAKWLLNQNGAIA
+264 
-279 VLIDREIKLLAGER
+279 IDREYEVDLATGER
-293 LFMAF
+293 F
-298 YTDDLPRWNDDVL
+298 YYHIMPVSGNHILSSPVVL
-311 ITISD
+311 TISD
-316 VKNIGVSYV
+316 VKEISVSYT
-325 GRNKPVNFD
+325 GRNEPVNFD
-334 VFTPDKL
+334 VFTPNKL

-354 TGEVKDG
+354 TGEVKEG
-361 DIAIPYMIAAESI
+361 DITIPYMIAAESI
-374 RDIENAKV
+374 RDIKNAKV

-410 CHLTELYDPGT
+410 CHLTELYDPET
-421 VKELEYVNGINISID
+421 VKELEYVNGLDISID

-475 DSIYKLI
+475 DNIYKLI

-509 NDLFIVDAIS
+509 NDLFFVDAIS
-519 VLDSSTSSIKL
+519 VLDPSTSSIKL
-530 KLNRQGSSPSGVL
+530 KLNRQGDRPSGVL
-543 FPSSVFNLAYSPR
+543 FPSSVFNIAYSPR
-556 RMLLANKE
+556 RMLLANKDI
-564 VLSPCTVRLEFTASE
+564 LSSCTSRLEFTASE
-579 GNADVVL
+579 GNADAVL
-586 WQESEKS
+586 WRESEKS
-593 PVVLDSHYFRV
+593 PVVLDSRYFRV
-604 ETLKAETIGLS
+604 ETLKVETIGLS

-620 YDGLISFD
+620 YDGLISFN
-628 YNDKRYTGY
+628 YNGKKYTGY

-642 EHLGKEQATEYT
+642 EFLGKRQTTEYT
-654 LICKNIE
+654 LICKNID

>member
-27 ISVKRK
+27 ISIKRK
-33 DFGGVYRTFGDS
+33 GFGGVYRTFGDS

-51 SYKLLE
+51 SYMLLE
-57 NEFLTN
+57 DEFLTN
-63 YLSAS
+63 YLNAS

-81 YNERIRCNL
+81 YNEKIRCNL
-90 DFSSYQNNGVTISI
+90 DFSSYQNNGNTISI

-110 AEAIINANKSQVYD
+110 AESIINANKSQVYD

-136 YDRMELKNSANFIVV
+136 YDRMELNNKADFVV
-151 PTEDQTEPGVYKIDL
+151 IPTEEQTSEGLYSIIL
-166 PKANIIMGMYQLP
+166 PKGIQGPFLLP
-179 LAYETTN
+179 LGYTTSN
-186 FPVKSIIDVNDTSVA
+186 FPNKNTIDIGDTPLTDRNYVELLANHYLVK
-201 DKAYTMYNIRAL
+201 AL
-213 TNTTIHLKM
+213 TPVTVKLRISLNIQVGSMNTGKDSFLWFVAVKQVYDEEGILKQVLVEEIQM
-222 DFLLH
+222 
-227 SKWESN
+227 N
-233 NSGAKYFAIA
+233 PNSF
-243 KYYAKG
+243 
-249 NGNGQDSEGD
+249 NE
-259 APTYP
+259 
-264 EFIAKWLLNQNGAIA
+264 
-279 VLIDREIKLLAGER
+279 IDREYEVDLGTGER
-293 LFMAF
+293 F
-298 YTDDLPRWNDDVL
+298 YYQIMPVSGNHILSSPVAL
-311 ITISD
+311 TISN
-316 VKNIGVSYV
+316 VKEISVSYK
-325 GRNKPVNFD
+325 GRNEPVNFD
-334 VFTPDKL
+334 VFTPNKL

-354 TGEVKDG
+354 TGEVKEG
-361 DIAIPYMIAAESI
+361 DITIPYMIAAESI
-374 RDIENAKV
+374 RDIKNAKV

-410 CHLTELYDPGT
+410 CHLTELYDPDT
-421 VKELEYVNGINISID
+421 VKELEHVNSIDISID

-475 DSIYKLI
+475 DNIYKLI

-519 VLDSSTSSIKL
+519 VLDPSTSSIKL
-530 KLNRQGSSPSGVL
+530 KLNRQGDRPSGVL
-543 FPSSVFNLAYSPR
+543 FPSSIFNVAYSPR
-556 RMLLANKE
+556 RMLLANKDI
-564 VLSPCTVRLEFTASE
+564 LSSCSSRLEFTASE
-579 GNADVVL
+579 GNADAVL
-586 WQESEKS
+586 WRESEKY
-593 PVVLDSHYFRV
+593 PIVLDGHYFRV
-604 ETLKAETIGLS
+604 ETLKVETIGLS

-628 YNDKRYTGY
+628 YNGKKYTGY

-642 EHLGKEQATEYT
+642 EHLGKRQTTEYT
-654 LICKNIE
+654 LICKNID

>member
-27 ISVKRK
+27 ISIKRK
-33 DFGGVYRTFGDS
+33 GFGGVYRTFGDS

-51 SYKLLE
+51 SYMLLE
-57 NEFLTN
+57 DEFLTN
-63 YLSAS
+63 YLNAS

-81 YNERIRCNL
+81 YNEKIRCNL
-90 DFSSYQNNGVTISI
+90 DFSSYQNNGNTISI

-110 AEAIINANKSQVYD
+110 AESIINANKSQVYD

-136 YDRMELKNSANFIVV
+136 YDRMELNNKADFVV
-151 PTEDQTEPGVYKIDL
+151 IPTEEQTSEGLYSIIL
-166 PKANIIMGMYQLP
+166 PKGIQGPFLLP
-179 LAYETTN
+179 LGYTTSN
-186 FPVKSIIDVNDTSVA
+186 FPNKNTIDIGDTPLTDRNYVELLANHYLVK
-201 DKAYTMYNIRAL
+201 AL
-213 TNTTIHLKM
+213 TPVTVKLRISLNIQVGSMNTGKDSFLWFVAVKQVYDEEGILKQVLVEEIQM
-222 DFLLH
+222 
-227 SKWESN
+227 N
-233 NSGAKYFAIA
+233 PNSF
-243 KYYAKG
+243 
-249 NGNGQDSEGD
+249 NE
-259 APTYP
+259 
-264 EFIAKWLLNQNGAIA
+264 
-279 VLIDREIKLLAGER
+279 IDREYEVDLGTGER
-293 LFMAF
+293 F
-298 YTDDLPRWNDDVL
+298 YYQIMPVSGNHILSSPVAL
-311 ITISD
+311 TISN
-316 VKNIGVSYV
+316 VKEISVSYT
-325 GRNKPVNFD
+325 GRNEPVNFD
-334 VFTPDKL
+334 VFTPNKL

-354 TGEVKDG
+354 TGEVKEG
-361 DIAIPYMIAAESI
+361 DITIPYMIAAESI
-374 RDIENAKV
+374 RGITNSKV
-382 HTSFSKFSEWAKA
+382 HTSFSKFAEWAKA
-395 CLGYYYKIEGKKVIF
+395 CLGYYYKIEGKKVVF
-410 CHLTELYDPGT
+410 CHLTELYDPDT
-421 VKELEYVNGINISID
+421 VKELEYVNSIDISID

-475 DSIYKLI
+475 DNIYKLI

-519 VLDSSTSSIKL
+519 VLDPSTSSIKL
-530 KLNRQGSSPSGVL
+530 KLNRQGDRPSGVL
-543 FPSSVFNLAYSPR
+543 FPSSIFNVAYSPR
-556 RMLLANKE
+556 RMLLANKDI
-564 VLSPCTVRLEFTASE
+564 LSSCTSRLEFTASE
-579 GNADVVL
+579 GNADAVL
-586 WQESEKS
+586 WRESEKS
-593 PVVLDSHYFRV
+593 PIVLDNHYFRV
-604 ETLKAETIGLS
+604 ETLKVETIGLS

-628 YNDKRYTGY
+628 YNGKKYTGY

-642 EHLGKEQATEYT
+642 EHLGKRQTTEYT
-654 LICKNIE
+654 LICKNID

>member
-15 ATNDLVNWEDVE
+15 VTKDLVNWEDVE
-27 ISVKRK
+27 ISIKRK

-45 FEFAGD
+45 FEFAGN
-51 SYKLLE
+51 SYILLE

-81 YNERIRCNL
+81 YNEKIRCNL
-90 DFSSYQNNGVTISI
+90 DFSSYQNNGNTISI

-110 AEAIINANKSQVYD
+110 TEAIINANKSQVYD

-136 YDRMELKNSANFIVV
+136 YDRMELNNKADFVV
-151 PTEDQTEPGVYKIDL
+151 IPTEEQTAGSFYTIILESK
-166 PKANIIMGMYQLP
+166 KAGPFMLP
-179 LAYETTN
+179 LGYSSTF
-186 FPVKSIIDVNDTSVA
+186 FPVKSKIDVGDTPLWTNPPMDNFKNNYLVKGLTSVSI
-201 DKAYTMYNIRAL
+201 KLKIYFEIQVGTMYSQNEYIKFL
-213 TNTTIHLKM
+213 VMKYHDNENGDIDSVTIDKIQLNSNSFTTIEKEYDISLK
-222 DFLLH
+222 
-227 SKWESN
+227 
-233 NSGAKYFAIA
+233 SG
-243 KYYAKG
+243 
-249 NGNGQDSEGD
+249 DRM
-259 APTYP
+259 
-264 EFIAKWLLNQNGAIA
+264 FIALEPSDGGNVNSDTVISISNVK
-279 VLIDREIKLLAGER
+279 EI
-293 LFMAF
+293 
-298 YTDDLPRWNDDVL
+298 
-311 ITISD
+311 S
-316 VKNIGVSYV
+316 VSYK

-334 VFTPDKL
+334 VFTPNKL

-347 NMGLTDM
+347 NMGLADM
-354 TGEVKDG
+354 TGEVKEG
-361 DIAIPYMIAAESI
+361 DTTIPYMIAAESI
-374 RDIENAKV
+374 RDIKNAKV

-410 CHLTELYDPGT
+410 CHLTELYDPEM
-421 VKELEYVNGINISID
+421 VKELEHVNSIDISID

-475 DSIYKLI
+475 DNIYKLI

-519 VLDSSTSSIKL
+519 VLDPSTSSIKL
-530 KLNRQGSSPSGVL
+530 KLNRQGDRPSGVL
-543 FPSSVFNLAYSPR
+543 FPSSVFNVAYSPR

-564 VLSPCTVRLEFTASE
+564 ILSSCTSRLEFTASE
-579 GNADVVL
+579 GNADAVL
-586 WQESEKS
+586 WRESENS
-593 PVVLDSHYFRV
+593 PVVLDSRYFRV
-604 ETLKAETIGLS
+604 ETLKVGTIGLS

-628 YNDKRYTGY
+628 YNNKKYTGY

-642 EHLGKEQATEYT
+642 EHLGKMQTTDYT
-654 LICKNIE
+654 LICKNIV

>member
-27 ISVKRK
+27 ISIKRK

-51 SYKLLE
+51 SYMLLE

-63 YLSAS
+63 YLNAS

-81 YNERIRCNL
+81 YNEKIRCNL
-90 DFSSYQNNGVTISI
+90 DFSSYQNNGNTISI

-136 YDRMELKNSANFIVV
+136 YDRMELNNKADFVV
-151 PTEDQTEPGVYKIDL
+151 IPTEEQTDEGLYVIIL
-166 PKANIIMGMYQLP
+166 PKGIQGPFMLPLGYTTSNFPNKNIIDIGDTP
-179 LAYETTN
+179 LTDRNYAELLANHYL
-186 FPVKSIIDVNDTSVA
+186 VK
-201 DKAYTMYNIRAL
+201 AL
-213 TNTTIHLKM
+213 TPVTVKLRISLNIQVGSMNTGKDSYLWFVAVKQIYDEKEVLKQTVVEEIQM
-222 DFLLH
+222 
-227 SKWESN
+227 N
-233 NSGAKYFAIA
+233 PNSF
-243 KYYAKG
+243 
-249 NGNGQDSEGD
+249 NE
-259 APTYP
+259 
-264 EFIAKWLLNQNGAIA
+264 
-279 VLIDREIKLLAGER
+279 IDREYEVDLATGER
-293 LFMAF
+293 F
-298 YTDDLPRWNDDVL
+298 YYHIMPVSGNHILSSPVVL
-311 ITISD
+311 TISD
-316 VKNIGVSYV
+316 VKEISVSYT

-334 VFTPDKL
+334 VFTPNKL

-354 TGEVKDG
+354 TGEVKEG

-374 RDIENAKV
+374 RDIKNAKV

-410 CHLTELYDPGT
+410 CHLTELYDPET
-421 VKELEYVNGINISID
+421 VKELEHVNGLDISID
-436 NSLIYSGVDV
+436 NSLICSGVDV

-475 DSIYKLI
+475 DNIYKLI

-509 NDLFIVDAIS
+509 NDLFFVDAVS
-519 VLDSSTSSIKL
+519 VLDPSTSSIKL
-530 KLNRQGSSPSGVL
+530 KLNRQGDRPSGVL
-543 FPSSVFNLAYSPR
+543 FPSSVFNIAYSPR
-556 RMLLANKE
+556 RMLLANKDI
-564 VLSPCTVRLEFTASE
+564 LSSCTSRFEFTASE
-579 GNADVVL
+579 GNADAVL
-586 WQESEKS
+586 WRESEKS
-593 PVVLDSHYFRV
+593 PVVLDSRYFRV
-604 ETLKAETIGLS
+604 ETLKVETIGLS

-620 YDGLISFD
+620 YDGLISFN
-628 YNDKRYTGY
+628 YNGKKYTGY

-642 EHLGKEQATEYT
+642 EFLGKRQTTEYT
-654 LICKNIE
+654 LICKNID

>member
-27 ISVKRK
+27 ISIKRK

-51 SYKLLE
+51 SYMLLE

-63 YLSAS
+63 YLNAS

-81 YNERIRCNL
+81 YNEKIRCNL
-90 DFSSYQNNGVTISI
+90 DFSSYQNNGNTISI

-136 YDRMELKNSANFIVV
+136 YDRMELNNKADFVV
-151 PTEDQTEPGVYKIDL
+151 IPTEEQTEEGLYSIIL
-166 PKANIIMGMYQLP
+166 PKGIQGPFLLPLGYTTSNFPNKNIIDIGDTP
-179 LAYETTN
+179 LTDRNYAELLANHYL
-186 FPVKSIIDVNDTSVA
+186 VK
-201 DKAYTMYNIRAL
+201 AL
-213 TNTTIHLKM
+213 TPVTVKLRISLNIQVGSMNTGKDSFLWFVAVKQVYDEEGILKQVLVEEIQM
-222 DFLLH
+222 
-227 SKWESN
+227 N
-233 NSGAKYFAIA
+233 PNSF
-243 KYYAKG
+243 
-249 NGNGQDSEGD
+249 NE
-259 APTYP
+259 
-264 EFIAKWLLNQNGAIA
+264 
-279 VLIDREIKLLAGER
+279 IDREYEVDLGTGER
-293 LFMAF
+293 F
-298 YTDDLPRWNDDVL
+298 YYQIMPVSGNHILSSPVAL
-311 ITISD
+311 TISN
-316 VKNIGVSYV
+316 VKEISVSYT

-334 VFTPDKL
+334 VFTPNKL

-354 TGEVKDG
+354 TGEVKEG
-361 DIAIPYMIAAESI
+361 DIRIPYMIAAESI
-374 RDIENAKV
+374 RDIKNAKV

-410 CHLTELYDPGT
+410 CHLTELYDPET
-421 VKELEYVNGINISID
+421 VKELEHVNGLDISID

-475 DSIYKLI
+475 DNIYKLI

-509 NDLFIVDAIS
+509 NDLFFVDAVS
-519 VLDSSTSSIKL
+519 VLDPSTSSIKL
-530 KLNRQGSSPSGVL
+530 KLNRQGDRPSGVL
-543 FPSSVFNLAYSPR
+543 FPSSVFNIAYSPR
-556 RMLLANKE
+556 RMLLANKDI
-564 VLSPCTVRLEFTASE
+564 LSSCTSRLEFTASE
-579 GNADVVL
+579 GNADAVL
-586 WQESEKS
+586 WRESEKS
-593 PVVLDSHYFRV
+593 PVVLDSRYFRV
-604 ETLKAETIGLS
+604 ETLKVETIGLS

-620 YDGLISFD
+620 YDGLISFN
-628 YNDKRYTGY
+628 YNSRKYTGY

-642 EHLGKEQATEYT
+642 EFLGKRQTTEYT
-654 LICKNIE
+654 LICKNID

>member
-27 ISVKRK
+27 ISIKRK

-51 SYKLLE
+51 SYMLLE

-63 YLSAS
+63 YLNAS

-81 YNERIRCNL
+81 YNEKIRCNL
-90 DFSSYQNNGVTISI
+90 DFSSYQNNGNTISI

-136 YDRMELKNSANFIVV
+136 YDRMELNNKADFVV
-151 PTEDQTEPGVYKIDL
+151 IPTEEQTEEGLYSIIL
-166 PKANIIMGMYQLP
+166 PKGIQGPFLLPLGYTTSNFPNKNIIDIGDTP
-179 LAYETTN
+179 LTDRNYAELLANHYL
-186 FPVKSIIDVNDTSVA
+186 VK
-201 DKAYTMYNIRAL
+201 AL
-213 TNTTIHLKM
+213 TPVTVKLRISLNIQVGSMNTGKDSFLWFVAVKQVYDEEGILKQVLVEEIQM
-222 DFLLH
+222 
-227 SKWESN
+227 N
-233 NSGAKYFAIA
+233 PNSF
-243 KYYAKG
+243 
-249 NGNGQDSEGD
+249 NE
-259 APTYP
+259 
-264 EFIAKWLLNQNGAIA
+264 
-279 VLIDREIKLLAGER
+279 IDREYEVDLGTGER
-293 LFMAF
+293 F
-298 YTDDLPRWNDDVL
+298 YYQIMPVSGNHILSSPVAL
-311 ITISD
+311 TISN
-316 VKNIGVSYV
+316 VKEISVSYT

-334 VFTPDKL
+334 VFTPNKL

-354 TGEVKDG
+354 TGEVKEG
-361 DIAIPYMIAAESI
+361 DITIPYMIAAESI
-374 RDIENAKV
+374 RDIKNAKV

-410 CHLTELYDPGT
+410 CHLTELYDPET
-421 VKELEYVNGINISID
+421 VKELEYVNGLDISID

-475 DSIYKLI
+475 DNIYKLI

-509 NDLFIVDAIS
+509 NDLFFVDAIS
-519 VLDSSTSSIKL
+519 VLDPSTSSIKL
-530 KLNRQGSSPSGVL
+530 KLNRQGDRPSGVL
-543 FPSSVFNLAYSPR
+543 FPSSVFNIAYSPR
-556 RMLLANKE
+556 RMLLANKDI
-564 VLSPCTVRLEFTASE
+564 LSSCTSRLEFTASE
-579 GNADVVL
+579 GNADAVL
-586 WQESEKS
+586 WRESEKS
-593 PVVLDSHYFRV
+593 PVVLDSRYFRV
-604 ETLKAETIGLS
+604 ETLKVETIGLS

-620 YDGLISFD
+620 YDGLISFN
-628 YNDKRYTGY
+628 YNGKKYTGY

-642 EHLGKEQATEYT
+642 ELLGKRQTTEYT
-654 LICKNIE
+654 LICKNID

>member
-136 YDRMELKNSANFIVV
+136 YDRMELNNKADFVVIPTEEQTEEGVYEISLPANFIMAEYNFPVGY
-151 PTEDQTEPGVYKIDL
+151 T
-166 PKANIIMGMYQLP
+166 
-179 LAYETTN
+179 TTN
-186 FPVKSIIDVNDTSVA
+186 FPVKGKIDIGDVNITAPDNANFYSGYMIKALTRISIQYRMIFDVYATITNGDASKLRLTVA
-201 DKAYTMYNIRAL
+201 KYARVKDGDKPTPVIVDVISIPFKSKISINKTYNID
-213 TNTTIHLKM
+213 LK
-222 DFLLH
+222 
-227 SKWESN
+227 
-233 NSGAKYFAIA
+233 
-243 KYYAKG
+243 
-249 NGNGQDSEGD
+249 EGD
-259 APTYP
+259 R
-264 EFIAKWLLNQNGAIA
+264 IIMWIGQ
-279 VLIDREIKLLAGER
+279 
-293 LFMAF
+293 
-298 YTDDLPRWNDDVL
+298 NDDYTLWEGDVMM
-311 ITISD
+311 TVSNVKEIS
-316 VKNIGVSYV
+316 VSYK
-325 GRNKPVNFD
+325 GRNEPVNFD

-354 TGEVKDG
+354 TGEVKEG
-361 DIAIPYMIAAESI
+361 NIAIPYMIAAESI

-410 CHLTELYDPGT
+410 CHLTELYDSET
-421 VKELEYVNGINISID
+421 VKELECANGINISID

-564 VLSPCTVRLEFTASE
+564 MLSPCTVRLEFTASE
-579 GNADVVL
+579 GNADAVL

-604 ETLKAETIGLS
+604 ETLKVETIGLS

>member
-27 ISVKRK
+27 ISIKRK

-51 SYKLLE
+51 SYMLLE

-63 YLSAS
+63 YLNAS

-81 YNERIRCNL
+81 YNEKIRCNL
-90 DFSSYQNNGVTISI
+90 DFSSYQNNGNTISI

-136 YDRMELKNSANFIVV
+136 YDRMELNNKADFVV
-151 PTEDQTEPGVYKIDL
+151 IPTEEQTEEGLYSIIL
-166 PKANIIMGMYQLP
+166 PKGIQGPFLLPLGYTTSNFPNKNIIDIGDTP
-179 LAYETTN
+179 LTDRNYAELLANHYL
-186 FPVKSIIDVNDTSVA
+186 VK
-201 DKAYTMYNIRAL
+201 AL
-213 TNTTIHLKM
+213 TPVTVKLRISLNIQVGSMNTGKDSFLWFVAVKQVYDEEGILKQVLVEEIQM
-222 DFLLH
+222 
-227 SKWESN
+227 N
-233 NSGAKYFAIA
+233 PNSF
-243 KYYAKG
+243 
-249 NGNGQDSEGD
+249 NE
-259 APTYP
+259 
-264 EFIAKWLLNQNGAIA
+264 
-279 VLIDREIKLLAGER
+279 IDREYEVDLGTGER
-293 LFMAF
+293 F
-298 YTDDLPRWNDDVL
+298 YYQIMPVSGNHILSSPVAL
-311 ITISD
+311 TISN
-316 VKNIGVSYV
+316 VKEISVSYT

-334 VFTPDKL
+334 VFTPNKL

-354 TGEVKDG
+354 TGEVKEG
-361 DIAIPYMIAAESI
+361 DITIPYMIAAESI
-374 RDIENAKV
+374 RDIKNAKV

-410 CHLTELYDPGT
+410 CHLTELYDPET
-421 VKELEYVNGINISID
+421 VKELEYVNGLDISIN

-475 DSIYKLI
+475 DNIYKLI

-509 NDLFIVDAIS
+509 NDLFFVDAIS
-519 VLDSSTSSIKL
+519 VLDPSTSSIKL
-530 KLNRQGSSPSGVL
+530 KLNRQGDRPSGVL
-543 FPSSVFNLAYSPR
+543 FPSSVFNIAYSPR
-556 RMLLANKE
+556 RMLLANKDI
-564 VLSPCTVRLEFTASE
+564 LSSCTSRLEFTASE
-579 GNADVVL
+579 GNADAVL
-586 WQESEKS
+586 WRESEKS
-593 PVVLDSHYFRV
+593 PVVLDSRYFRV
-604 ETLKAETIGLS
+604 ETLKVETIGLS

-620 YDGLISFD
+620 YDGLISFN
-628 YNDKRYTGY
+628 YNGKKYTGY

-642 EHLGKEQATEYT
+642 ELLGKRQTTEYT
-654 LICKNIE
+654 LICKNID

>member
-15 ATNDLVNWEDVE
+15 VTKDLVNWEDVE
-27 ISVKRK
+27 ISIKRK

-45 FEFAGD
+45 FEFAGN
-51 SYKLLE
+51 SYILLE

-81 YNERIRCNL
+81 YNEKIRCNL
-90 DFSSYQNNGVTISI
+90 DFSSYQNNGNTISI

-110 AEAIINANKSQVYD
+110 TEAIINANKSQVYD

-136 YDRMELKNSANFIVV
+136 YDRMELNNSVEFYLS
-151 PTEDQTEPGVYKIDL
+151 PDSEEDEEGDRVG
-166 PKANIIMGMYQLP
+166 IINSSSIRMSFP
-179 LAYETTN
+179 LGYGTIN
-186 FPVKSIIDVNDTSVA
+186 FPVKNIIDVGDQYGNWDAYDSRGDGKFFIRANTNKTIHVEFSFLGKAEFRDTSNNVWIVQLI
-201 DKAYTMYNIRAL
+201 KWVGTNGKVIYEQRLGENEWKNIDYSAEIEVKTKEELSL
-213 TNTTIHLKM
+213 TIIRG
-222 DFLLH
+222 
-227 SKWESN
+227 S
-233 NSGAKYFAIA
+233 IA
-243 KYYAKG
+243 SPG
-249 NGNGQDSEGD
+249 EGQDSD
-259 APTYP
+259 S
-264 EFIAKWLLNQNGAIA
+264 A
-279 VLIDREIKLLAGER
+279 VIK
-293 LFMAF
+293 
-298 YTDDLPRWNDDVL
+298 
-311 ITISD
+311 ISD
-316 VKNIGVSYV
+316 FKFYISYI

-334 VFTPDKL
+334 VFTPNKL

-354 TGEVKDG
+354 TGEVKEG
-361 DIAIPYMIAAESI
+361 DTTIPYMIAAESI
-374 RDIENAKV
+374 RNIKNAKV
-382 HTSFSKFSEWAKA
+382 HTSFSKFSEWAKV

-410 CHLTELYDPGT
+410 CHLTELYDPET
-421 VKELEYVNGINISID
+421 VKELEHVNSIDISID

-475 DSIYKLI
+475 DNIYKLI

-519 VLDSSTSSIKL
+519 VLDPSTSSIKL
-530 KLNRQGSSPSGVL
+530 KLNRQGDRPSGVL
-543 FPSSVFNLAYSPR
+543 FPSSVFNVAYSPR

-564 VLSPCTVRLEFTASE
+564 ILSSCTSRLEFTASE
-579 GNADVVL
+579 GNADAVL
-586 WQESEKS
+586 WRESENS
-593 PVVLDSHYFRV
+593 PVVLDSRYFRV
-604 ETLKAETIGLS
+604 ETLKVGTIGLS

-628 YNDKRYTGY
+628 YNNKKYTGY

-642 EHLGKEQATEYT
+642 EHLGKMQTTDYT
-654 LICKNIE
+654 LICKNIV

>member
-27 ISVKRK
+27 ISIKRK

-51 SYKLLE
+51 SYMLLE

-63 YLSAS
+63 YLNAS

-81 YNERIRCNL
+81 YNEKIRCNL
-90 DFSSYQNNGVTISI
+90 DFSSYQNNGNTISI

-136 YDRMELKNSANFIVV
+136 YDRMELNNKADFVV
-151 PTEDQTEPGVYKIDL
+151 IPTEEQTEEGLYSIIL
-166 PKANIIMGMYQLP
+166 PKGIQGPFLLPLGYTTSNFPNKNIIDIGDTP
-179 LAYETTN
+179 LTDRNYAELLANHYL
-186 FPVKSIIDVNDTSVA
+186 VK
-201 DKAYTMYNIRAL
+201 AL
-213 TNTTIHLKM
+213 TPVTVKLRISLNIQVGSMNTGKDSFLWFVAVKQVYDEKGILKQVLVEEIQM
-222 DFLLH
+222 
-227 SKWESN
+227 N
-233 NSGAKYFAIA
+233 PNSF
-243 KYYAKG
+243 
-249 NGNGQDSEGD
+249 NE
-259 APTYP
+259 
-264 EFIAKWLLNQNGAIA
+264 
-279 VLIDREIKLLAGER
+279 IDREYEVDLGTGER
-293 LFMAF
+293 F
-298 YTDDLPRWNDDVL
+298 YYQIMPVSGNHILSSPVAL
-311 ITISD
+311 TISN
-316 VKNIGVSYV
+316 VKEISVSYT

-334 VFTPDKL
+334 VFTPNKL

-354 TGEVKDG
+354 TGEVKEG
-361 DIAIPYMIAAESI
+361 DITIPYMIAAESI
-374 RDIENAKV
+374 RDIKNAKV

-410 CHLTELYDPGT
+410 CHLTELYDPET
-421 VKELEYVNGINISID
+421 VKELEYVNGLDISID

-475 DSIYKLI
+475 DNIYKLI

-509 NDLFIVDAIS
+509 NDLFFVDAIS
-519 VLDSSTSSIKL
+519 VLDPSTSSIKL
-530 KLNRQGSSPSGVL
+530 KLNRQGDRPSGVL
-543 FPSSVFNLAYSPR
+543 FPSSVFNIAYSPR
-556 RMLLANKE
+556 RMLLANKDI
-564 VLSPCTVRLEFTASE
+564 LSSCTSRLEFTASE
-579 GNADVVL
+579 GNADAVL
-586 WQESEKS
+586 WRESEKS
-593 PVVLDSHYFRV
+593 PVVLDSRYFRV
-604 ETLKAETIGLS
+604 ETLKVETIGLS

-620 YDGLISFD
+620 YDGLISFN
-628 YNDKRYTGY
+628 YNGKKYTGY

-642 EHLGKEQATEYT
+642 ELLGKRQTTEYT
-654 LICKNIE
+654 LICKKIE

>member
-27 ISVKRK
+27 ISIKRK

-51 SYKLLE
+51 SYMLLE

-63 YLSAS
+63 YLNAS

-81 YNERIRCNL
+81 YNEKIRCNL
-90 DFSSYQNNGVTISI
+90 DFSSYQNNGNTISI

-136 YDRMELKNSANFIVV
+136 YDRMELNNKADFVV
-151 PTEDQTEPGVYKIDL
+151 IPTEEQTEEGLYSIIL
-166 PKANIIMGMYQLP
+166 PKGIQGPFLLPLGYTTSNFPNKNIIDIGDTP
-179 LAYETTN
+179 LTDRNYAELLANHYL
-186 FPVKSIIDVNDTSVA
+186 VK
-201 DKAYTMYNIRAL
+201 AL
-213 TNTTIHLKM
+213 TPVTVKLRISLNIQVGSMNTGKDSFLWFVAVKQVYDEEGILKQVLVEEIQM
-222 DFLLH
+222 
-227 SKWESN
+227 N
-233 NSGAKYFAIA
+233 PNSF
-243 KYYAKG
+243 
-249 NGNGQDSEGD
+249 NE
-259 APTYP
+259 
-264 EFIAKWLLNQNGAIA
+264 
-279 VLIDREIKLLAGER
+279 IDREYEVDLGTGER
-293 LFMAF
+293 F
-298 YTDDLPRWNDDVL
+298 YYQIMPVSGNHILSSPVAL
-311 ITISD
+311 TISN
-316 VKNIGVSYV
+316 VKEISVSYT

-334 VFTPDKL
+334 VFTPNKL

-354 TGEVKDG
+354 TGEVKEG
-361 DIAIPYMIAAESI
+361 DITIPYMIAAESI
-374 RDIENAKV
+374 RDIKNAKV

-410 CHLTELYDPGT
+410 CHLTELYDPET
-421 VKELEYVNGINISID
+421 VKELEHVNGLDISID

-475 DSIYKLI
+475 DNIYKLI

-509 NDLFIVDAIS
+509 NDLFFVDAVS
-519 VLDSSTSSIKL
+519 VLDPSTSSIKL
-530 KLNRQGSSPSGVL
+530 KLNRQGDRPSGVL
-543 FPSSVFNLAYSPR
+543 FPSSVFNIAYSPR
-556 RMLLANKE
+556 RMLLANKDI
-564 VLSPCTVRLEFTASE
+564 LSSCTSRLEFTASE
-579 GNADVVL
+579 GNADAVL
-586 WQESEKS
+586 WRESEKS
-593 PVVLDSHYFRV
+593 PVVLDSRYFRV
-604 ETLKAETIGLS
+604 ETLKVETIGLS

-628 YNDKRYTGY
+628 YNSRKYTGY

-642 EHLGKEQATEYT
+642 ELLGKRQTTEYT
-654 LICKNIE
+654 LICKNID

>member
-15 ATNDLVNWEDVE
+15 VTKDLVNWEDVE
-27 ISVKRK
+27 ISIKRK

-51 SYKLLE
+51 SYMLLE

-63 YLSAS
+63 YLNTS

-81 YNERIRCNL
+81 YNEKIRCNL
-90 DFSSYQNNGVTISI
+90 DFSSYQNNGNTISI

-110 AEAIINANKSQVYD
+110 TEAIINANKSQVYD

-136 YDRMELKNSANFIVV
+136 YDRMELNNSVEFYLS
-151 PTEDQTEPGVYKIDL
+151 PDSEEDEEGDRVG
-166 PKANIIMGMYQLP
+166 IINSSSIRMSFP
-179 LAYETTN
+179 LGYGTIN
-186 FPVKSIIDVNDTSVA
+186 FPVKNIIDVGDQYGNWDAYDSRGDGKFFIRANTNKTIHVEFSFLGKAEFRDTSNNVWIVQLI
-201 DKAYTMYNIRAL
+201 KWVGTNGKVIYEQRLGENEWKNIDYSAEIEVKTKEELSL
-213 TNTTIHLKM
+213 TIIRGSTA
-222 DFLLH
+222 
-227 SKWESN
+227 SPGE
-233 NSGAKYFAIA
+233 
-243 KYYAKG
+243 
-249 NGNGQDSEGD
+249 GQDSD
-259 APTYP
+259 S
-264 EFIAKWLLNQNGAIA
+264 A
-279 VLIDREIKLLAGER
+279 VIK
-293 LFMAF
+293 
-298 YTDDLPRWNDDVL
+298 
-311 ITISD
+311 ISD
-316 VKNIGVSYV
+316 FKFYISYI

-334 VFTPDKL
+334 VFTPNKL

-354 TGEVKDG
+354 TGEVKEG
-361 DIAIPYMIAAESI
+361 DTTIPYMIAAESI
-374 RDIENAKV
+374 RNIKNAKV

-410 CHLTELYDPGT
+410 CHLTELYDPET
-421 VKELEYVNGINISID
+421 VKELEHVNSIDISID

-475 DSIYKLI
+475 DNIYKLI

-519 VLDSSTSSIKL
+519 VLDPSTSSIKL
-530 KLNRQGSSPSGVL
+530 KLNRQGDRPSGVL
-543 FPSSVFNLAYSPR
+543 FPSSVFNVAYSPR
-556 RMLLANKE
+556 RMLLANKQI
-564 VLSPCTVRLEFTASE
+564 LSSCTSRLEFTASE
-579 GNADVVL
+579 GNADAVL
-586 WQESEKS
+586 WRESENS
-593 PVVLDSHYFRV
+593 PVVLDSRYFRV
-604 ETLKAETIGLS
+604 ETLKVGTIGLS

-628 YNDKRYTGY
+628 YNNKKYTGY

-642 EHLGKEQATEYT
+642 EHLGKMQTTDYT
-654 LICKNIE
+654 LICKNIV